1 MSKRKPLEFDT
12 GKLEENLKEST
23 GKGVGALFPSI
34 EQPQKPIKPQTEPVI
49 QEPEIT
55 PIKVVG
61 KQAVVKKVIL
71 NIKTPETSKQEIKQ
85 ASNIVSNIAILQL
98 TDEDIEQL
106 RETAYQ
112 AQTYRLSKRE
122 IEWIKDIAYRLS
134 KEVKRGKVAQI
145 DILRIALKLFENL
158 LATNKADLIAILEK
172 IK

>member
-1 MSKRKPLEFDT
+1 MNKRKPLEFDT
-12 GKLEENLKEST
+12 GKLEENLKESI
-23 GKGVGALFPSI
+23 GKGVGALLPSA
-34 EQPQKPIKPQTEPVI
+34 EQSQKPIKPIAEAV
-49 QEPEIT
+49 EVK
-55 PIKVVG
+55 IKPAERR
-61 KQAVVKKVIL
+61 KQ
-71 NIKTPETSKQEIKQ
+71 SIKQ

-122 IEWIKDIAYRLS
+122 IDWIKDIAYRLS

>member
-12 GKLEENLKEST
+12 GKLEENLKESI
-23 GKGVGALFPSI
+23 GKGVGALLPSA
-34 EQPQKPIKPQTEPVI
+34 EQPQKPIKPTSEMVEIKIKP
-49 QEPEIT
+49 PE
-55 PIKVVG
+55 KR
-61 KQAVVKKVIL
+61 KQ
-71 NIKTPETSKQEIKQ
+71 SIKQ

-145 DILRIALKLFENL
+145 DVLRIALKLFENL